1 MNSFEF
7 FIPQNI
13 IVGAGTMAKL
23 PECAKKLGGSH
34 AMLIS
39 GPTLRKMG
47 IVDKAADYLKEAGM
61 KVDIFTDVEANPSVT
76 TVEKAIDAFKE
87 AGADFIVALG
97 GGSPMDV
104 AKAVGVTAKFGGSIT
119 EYEGAHKVPGKI
131 VPLIAIPTTA
141 GTGSEVTAFS
151 VITDHSRDYKL
162 TVFSYEL
169 LPAYAILDPELLTSA
184 PASVAA
190 ACGIDAFIHAE
201 EAYVSTAASPFSDAM
216 AEKAMELIGKNI
228 RRFVARR
235 TDIEAAEAMLTGS
248 LFAGIAF
255 SFARLGNVH
264 AMSHPVSAFFDV
276 PHGVANAVLLP
287 VIAEYN
293 ALADH
298 GRYLTI
304 YNYISPIPACEDEFE
319 SLMLVD
325 AIRELNEDIG
335 IPQDL
340 TTAIRQTAKRKDPAK
355 EVSDEEIESKID
367 AMADD
372 AMKSGNIAV
381 NPRSSKK
388 QDIVELYH
396 KAL

>member
-1 MNSFEF
+1 MKEFSFSV
-7 FIPQNI
+7 PQNI
-13 IVGAGTMAKL
+13 TVGKGSLAKL
-23 PECAKKLGGSH
+23 PEVAKKLGGSH
-34 AMLIS
+34 AFLMS
-39 GPTLRKMG
+39 GPHLAKMG
-47 IVDKAADYLKEAGM
+47 LVEKAAESLKSTGIE
-61 KVDIFTDVEANPSVT
+61 VDTFTEIEGNPSVE
-76 TVEKAIDAFKE
+76 TVEKATAAFKE
-87 AGADFIVALG
+87 AGADFIVAFG

-104 AKAVGVTAKFGGSIT
+104 AKAVGVTAKYGGSIT
-119 EYEGAHKVPGKI
+119 EYEGAHKVPGSI
-131 VPLIAIPTTA
+131 IPLIAIPTTA

-162 TVFSYEL
+162 TVFSYEI
-169 LPAYAILDPELLTSA
+169 LPAYAILDAELLTTA

-201 EAYVSTAASPFSDAM
+201 EAYISTAASPFSDAM
-216 AEKAMELIGKNI
+216 AEKAMNLIGKNI
-228 RRFVARR
+228 RRFVANRS
-235 TDIEAAEAMLTGS
+235 DIEAAEAMLVGS

-287 VIAEYN
+287 VVVEYN

-304 YNYISPIPACEDEFE
+304 YNDISPVHAYEEEFE
-319 SLMLVD
+319 PLMLVD
-325 AIRELNEDIG
+325 AIRELCEAIG
-335 IPQDL
+335 IPANL
-340 TTAIRQTAKRKDPAK
+340 TEAINNASKTGP
-355 EVSDEEIESKID
+355 VSVEEIESKIE
-367 AMADD
+367 AMAVD

-381 NPRSSKK
+381 NPRSSR
-388 QDIVELYH
+388 QCDIEMLYR

>member
-1 MNSFEF
+1 MNTFNFSV
-7 FIPQNI
+7 PQDI
-13 IVGAGTMAKL
+13 TVGKGSLAKL
-23 PECAKKLGGSH
+23 PEIAKKLGGSH
-34 AMLIS
+34 AFIIS
-39 GPTLRKMG
+39 GPHLAKMG
-47 IVDKAADYLKEAGM
+47 LVEKAADYLKT
-61 KVDIFTDVEANPSVT
+61 VDIKTDAFTEIEANPSVA
-76 TVEKAIDAFKE
+76 TVEKATEKFKE
-87 AGADFIVALG
+87 SGADFIVAFG

-104 AKAVGVTAKFGGSIT
+104 AKAVGVVAKYGGSIT
-119 EYEGAHKVPGKI
+119 EYEGAHKVPGPI
-131 VPLIAIPTTA
+131 IPLIAIPTTA

-169 LPAYAILDPELLTSA
+169 LPAYAILDAELITTA

-201 EAYVSTAASPFSDAM
+201 EAYISTAASPFSDAM
-216 AEKAMELIGKNI
+216 AEKAMALIGKNI
-228 RRFVARR
+228 RRFVANRG
-235 TDIEAAEAMLTGS
+235 DMEAAEAMMVGS

-287 VIAEYN
+287 VVAEYN

-304 YNYISPIPACEDEFE
+304 YNDISPIPAYSDDFE
-319 SLMLVD
+319 PMMLVD
-325 AIRELNEDIG
+325 AIHSLCADIG
-335 IPQDL
+335 ISENL
-340 TTAIRQTAKRKDPAK
+340 TIAINQASKTG
-355 EVSDEEIESKID
+355 EVTREEIESKIE
-367 AMADD
+367 AMAVD

-381 NPRSSKK
+381 NPRSSR
-388 QDIVELYH
+388 QCDIEMLYK

>member
-1 MNSFEF
+1 MNEFSFSV
-7 FIPQNI
+7 PQNI
-13 IVGAGTMAKL
+13 TVGKGSLAKL
-23 PECAKKLGGSH
+23 PEIAKKSGGSH
-34 AMLIS
+34 AFLMS
-39 GPTLRKMG
+39 GPHLAKMG
-47 IVDKAADYLKEAGM
+47 LVEKAANSLKSAGISVDTFIDIEGNPSVETVDKATA
-61 KVDIFTDVEANPSVT
+61 
-76 TVEKAIDAFKE
+76 AFKE
-87 AGADFIVALG
+87 AGADFIVAFG

-104 AKAVGVTAKFGGSIT
+104 AKAVGVTAKYGGSIT
-119 EYEGAHKVPGKI
+119 EYEGAHKVPGPI
-131 VPLIAIPTTA
+131 IPLIAIPTTA

-162 TVFSYEL
+162 TVFSYEI
-169 LPAYAILDPELLTSA
+169 LPAYAILDAELLTTA

-201 EAYVSTAASPFSDAM
+201 EAYISTVASPFSDAM
-216 AEKAMELIGKNI
+216 AEKAMSLIGKNI
-228 RRFVARR
+228 RRFVANRG
-235 TDIEAAEAMLTGS
+235 DIEAAEAMLVGS

-304 YNYISPIPACEDEFE
+304 YNDISPVPAYEEEFE
-319 SLMLVD
+319 PMMLVD
-325 AIRELNEDIG
+325 AIRELCGEIG
-335 IPQDL
+335 IPANL
-340 TTAIRQTAKRKDPAK
+340 TEAINNASKTGP
-355 EVSDEEIESKID
+355 VSAEEIENKIE
-367 AMADD
+367 AMAVD

-381 NPRSSKK
+381 NPRSSR
-388 QDIVELYH
+388 QCDIEMLYR

>member
-1 MNSFEF
+1 MNEFSFSV
-7 FIPQNI
+7 PQNI
-13 IVGAGTMAKL
+13 TVGKGSLAKL
-23 PECAKKLGGSH
+23 PEIAKKSGGSH
-34 AMLIS
+34 AFLMS
-39 GPTLRKMG
+39 GPHLAKMG
-47 IVDKAADYLKEAGM
+47 LVEKAANSLKSAGIAVDTFTDIEGNPSVETVDKATA
-61 KVDIFTDVEANPSVT
+61 
-76 TVEKAIDAFKE
+76 AFKE
-87 AGADFIVALG
+87 AGADFIVAFG

-104 AKAVGVTAKFGGSIT
+104 AKAVGVTAKYGGSIT
-119 EYEGAHKVPGKI
+119 EYEGTHKVPGPI
-131 VPLIAIPTTA
+131 IPLIAIPTTA

-162 TVFSYEL
+162 TVFSYEI
-169 LPAYAILDPELLTSA
+169 LPAYAILDAELLTTA

-201 EAYVSTAASPFSDAM
+201 EAYISTAASPFSDAM
-216 AEKAMELIGKNI
+216 AEKAMSLIGKNI
-228 RRFVARR
+228 RRFVANRG
-235 TDIEAAEAMLTGS
+235 DIEAAESMLVGS

-304 YNYISPIPACEDEFE
+304 YNDISPVPAYAEEFE
-319 SLMLVD
+319 PMMLVD
-325 AIRELNEDIG
+325 AIRELCGEIG
-335 IPQDL
+335 IPANL
-340 TTAIRQTAKRKDPAK
+340 TEAINNASKTGP
-355 EVSDEEIESKID
+355 VSAEEIENKIE
-367 AMADD
+367 AMAVD

-381 NPRSSKK
+381 NPRSSR
-388 QDIVELYH
+388 QCDIEMLYR

>member
-1 MNSFEF
+1 MNEFSFSV
-7 FIPQNI
+7 PQNI
-13 IVGAGTMAKL
+13 TVGKGSLAKL
-23 PECAKKLGGSH
+23 PEIAKKSGGSH
-34 AMLIS
+34 AFLMS
-39 GPTLRKMG
+39 GPHLAKMG
-47 IVDKAADYLKEAGM
+47 LVEKAANSLKSAGIAVDTFTDIEGNPSVETVDKATA
-61 KVDIFTDVEANPSVT
+61 
-76 TVEKAIDAFKE
+76 AFKE
-87 AGADFIVALG
+87 AGADFIVAFG

-104 AKAVGVTAKFGGSIT
+104 AKAVGVTAKYGGSIT
-119 EYEGAHKVPGKI
+119 EYEGAHKVPGPI
-131 VPLIAIPTTA
+131 IPLIAIPTTA

-162 TVFSYEL
+162 TVFSYEI
-169 LPAYAILDPELLTSA
+169 LPAYAILDAELLTTA

-201 EAYVSTAASPFSDAM
+201 EAYISTAASPFSDAM
-216 AEKAMELIGKNI
+216 AEKAMSLIGKNI
-228 RRFVARR
+228 RRFVANRG
-235 TDIEAAEAMLTGS
+235 DIEAAEAMLVGS

-304 YNYISPIPACEDEFE
+304 YNDISPVPAYEEEFE
-319 SLMLVD
+319 PLMLVD
-325 AIRELNEDIG
+325 AIRELCGEIG
-335 IPQDL
+335 IPANL
-340 TTAIRQTAKRKDPAK
+340 TEAINNASKTGP
-355 EVSDEEIESKID
+355 VSAEEIESKIE
-367 AMADD
+367 AMAVD

-381 NPRSSKK
+381 NPRSSR
-388 QDIVELYH
+388 QCDIEMLYR

>member
-1 MNSFEF
+1 MNEFSFSV
-7 FIPQNI
+7 PQNI
-13 IVGAGTMAKL
+13 TVGKGSLAKL
-23 PECAKKLGGSH
+23 PEIAKKSGGSH
-34 AMLIS
+34 AFLMS
-39 GPTLRKMG
+39 GPHLAKMG
-47 IVDKAADYLKEAGM
+47 LVEKAANSLKSAGIAVDTFTDIEGNPSVETVDKATA
-61 KVDIFTDVEANPSVT
+61 
-76 TVEKAIDAFKE
+76 AFKE
-87 AGADFIVALG
+87 AGADFIVAFG

-104 AKAVGVTAKFGGSIT
+104 AKAVGVTAKYGGSIT
-119 EYEGAHKVPGKI
+119 EYEGAHKVPGPI
-131 VPLIAIPTTA
+131 IPLIAIPTTA

-162 TVFSYEL
+162 TVFSYEI
-169 LPAYAILDPELLTSA
+169 LPAYAILDAELLTTA

-201 EAYVSTAASPFSDAM
+201 EAYISTAASPFSDAM
-216 AEKAMELIGKNI
+216 AEKAMSLIGKNI
-228 RRFVARR
+228 RRFVANRG
-235 TDIEAAEAMLTGS
+235 DIEAAEAMLTGS

-304 YNYISPIPACEDEFE
+304 YNDISPVPAYAEEFE
-319 SLMLVD
+319 PMMLVD
-325 AIRELNEDIG
+325 AIRELCGEIG
-335 IPQDL
+335 IPANL
-340 TTAIRQTAKRKDPAK
+340 TEAINNASKTGP
-355 EVSDEEIESKID
+355 VSAEEIENKIE
-367 AMADD
+367 AMAVD

-381 NPRSSKK
+381 NPRSSR
-388 QDIVELYH
+388 QCDIEMLYR

>member
-1 MNSFEF
+1 MNTFNFSV
-7 FIPQNI
+7 PQDI
-13 IVGAGTMAKL
+13 TVGKGSLAKL
-23 PECAKKLGGSH
+23 PEIAKKLGGSH
-34 AMLIS
+34 AFIIS
-39 GPTLRKMG
+39 GPHLAKMG
-47 IVDKAADYLKEAGM
+47 LVEKAADYLKT
-61 KVDIFTDVEANPSVT
+61 VDIKTDAFTEIEANPSVA
-76 TVEKAIDAFKE
+76 TVEKATEKFKE
-87 AGADFIVALG
+87 SGADFIVAFG

-104 AKAVGVTAKFGGSIT
+104 AKAVGVVAKYGGSIT
-119 EYEGAHKVPGKI
+119 EYEGAHKVPGPI
-131 VPLIAIPTTA
+131 IPLIAIPTTA

-169 LPAYAILDPELLTSA
+169 LPAYAILDAELITTA

-201 EAYVSTAASPFSDAM
+201 EAYISTAASPFSDAM
-216 AEKAMELIGKNI
+216 AEKAMALIGKNI
-228 RRFVARR
+228 RRFVANRV
-235 TDIEAAEAMLTGS
+235 DMEAAEAMMVGS

-287 VIAEYN
+287 VVAEYN

-304 YNYISPIPACEDEFE
+304 YNDISPVPAYTDDFE
-319 SLMLVD
+319 PMMLVD
-325 AIRELNEDIG
+325 AIHSLCADIG
-335 IPQDL
+335 IPENL
-340 TTAIRQTAKRKDPAK
+340 TIAINQASKTG
-355 EVSDEEIESKID
+355 EVTREEIESKIE
-367 AMADD
+367 AMAVD

-381 NPRSSKK
+381 NPRSSR
-388 QDIVELYH
+388 QCDIEMLYK

>member
-1 MNSFEF
+1 MNEFSFSV
-7 FIPQNI
+7 PQNI
-13 IVGAGTMAKL
+13 TVGKGSLAKL
-23 PECAKKLGGSH
+23 PEIAKKSGGSH
-34 AMLIS
+34 AFLMS
-39 GPTLRKMG
+39 GPHLAKMG
-47 IVDKAADYLKEAGM
+47 LVEKAANSLKSAGIAVDTFTDIEGNPSVETVDKATA
-61 KVDIFTDVEANPSVT
+61 
-76 TVEKAIDAFKE
+76 AFKE
-87 AGADFIVALG
+87 TGADFIVAFG

-104 AKAVGVTAKFGGSIT
+104 AKAVGVTAKYGGSIT
-119 EYEGAHKVPGKI
+119 EYEGAHKVPGPI
-131 VPLIAIPTTA
+131 IPLIAIPTTA

-162 TVFSYEL
+162 TVFSYEI
-169 LPAYAILDPELLTSA
+169 LPAYAILDAELLTTA

-201 EAYVSTAASPFSDAM
+201 EAYISTAASPFSDAM
-216 AEKAMELIGKNI
+216 AEKAMSLIGKNI
-228 RRFVARR
+228 RRFVANRG
-235 TDIEAAEAMLTGS
+235 DIEAAESMLVGS

-304 YNYISPIPACEDEFE
+304 YNDISPVPAYEEEFE
-319 SLMLVD
+319 PMMLVD
-325 AIRELNEDIG
+325 AIRELCGEIG
-335 IPQDL
+335 IPANL
-340 TTAIRQTAKRKDPAK
+340 TEAINNASKTGP
-355 EVSDEEIESKID
+355 VSAEEIENKIE
-367 AMADD
+367 AMAVD

-381 NPRSSKK
+381 NPRSSR
-388 QDIVELYH
+388 QCDIEMLYR

>member
-1 MNSFEF
+1 MNTFNFSV
-7 FIPQNI
+7 PQDI
-13 IVGAGTMAKL
+13 TVGKGSLAKL
-23 PECAKKLGGSH
+23 SEIAKKLGGSH
-34 AMLIS
+34 AFIIS
-39 GPTLRKMG
+39 GPHLAKMG
-47 IVDKAADYLKEAGM
+47 LVEKAADYLKT
-61 KVDIFTDVEANPSVT
+61 VDIKTDAFTEIEANPSVA
-76 TVEKAIDAFKE
+76 TVEKATEKFKE
-87 AGADFIVALG
+87 SGADFIVAFG

-104 AKAVGVTAKFGGSIT
+104 AKAVGVVAKYGGSIT
-119 EYEGAHKVPGKI
+119 EYEGAHKVPGPI
-131 VPLIAIPTTA
+131 IPLIAIPTTA

-169 LPAYAILDPELLTSA
+169 LPAYAILDAELITTA

-201 EAYVSTAASPFSDAM
+201 EAYISTAASPFSDAM
-216 AEKAMELIGKNI
+216 AEKAMALIGKNI
-228 RRFVARR
+228 RRFVANRG
-235 TDIEAAEAMLTGS
+235 DMEAAEAMMVGS

-287 VIAEYN
+287 VVAEYN

-304 YNYISPIPACEDEFE
+304 YNDISPVPAYTDDFE
-319 SLMLVD
+319 PMMLVD
-325 AIRELNEDIG
+325 AIHSLCADIG
-335 IPQDL
+335 IPENL
-340 TTAIRQTAKRKDPAK
+340 TIAINQASKTG
-355 EVSDEEIESKID
+355 EVTREEIESKIE
-367 AMADD
+367 AMAVD

-381 NPRSSKK
+381 NPRSSC
-388 QDIVELYH
+388 QCDIEMLYK